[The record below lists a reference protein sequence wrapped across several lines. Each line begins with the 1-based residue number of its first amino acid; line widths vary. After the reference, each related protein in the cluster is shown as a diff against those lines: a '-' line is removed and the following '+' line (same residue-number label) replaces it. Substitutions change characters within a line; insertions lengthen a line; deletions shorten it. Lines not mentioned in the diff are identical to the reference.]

1 MQLVKT
7 HLASIGIAW
16 LLYIF
21 PLAAQ
26 PHNLR
31 LADSLLLDWQQSQ
44 QARFKSVQ
52 APSSIALSL
61 AVDSSSSTNMVLL
74 PPKIGYTRL
83 GKQGFVRNLS
93 LELEYN
99 EDSLSRTHSIKYTD
113 TLSPRQL
120 RQIRKESPQG
130 WKGEN
135 PSRWAKTF
143 TPMLVSV
150 ASVGIIVSLYY
161 FRG

>member
-1 MQLVKT
+1 MPKVNT
-7 HLASIGIAW
+7 HLALIEIAL

-44 QARFKSVQ
+44 QVRFKSVQ
-52 APSSIALSL
+52 APSLVPLSIVL
-61 AVDSSSSTNMVLL
+61 DSGSATNLVVL
-74 PPKIGYTRL
+74 PPQIDYTRL
-83 GKQGFVRNLS
+83 AKQRFVRNLS
-93 LELEYN
+93 MELEYTQ
-99 EDSLSRTHSIKYTD
+99 DSLSRSHSIKYTD
-113 TLSPRQL
+113 TLSPHEL
-120 RQIRKESPQG
+120 RQIRRESPSG

-150 ASVGIIVSLYY
+150 ASVGIIVLLYY